1 MGVDFHHLHETRRE
15 RARGRGLRSPARGFS
30 LVELFVTLG
39 VLSILTAVSIPLI
52 TSTIN
57 ASRITGSANEFVAAL
72 QLARMESI
80 RRNVRVL
87 VCESSDGLSCTG
99 GAQWRGWVVFADR
112 NQNGLVDVDEQ
123 INSGRVEA
131 PLLARSS
138 GNIGNRILFRSDG
151 LAYLNNQLLNGN
163 MRLCMATTQP
173 TENARDVRIAA
184 GSRMSVGPATNVGV
198 ACAAPPN

>member
-1 MGVDFHHLHETRRE
+1 MGIDSHTE
-15 RARGRGLRSPARGFS
+15 RGLGRRRSDRPSPARGFS

-80 RRNVRVL
+80 RRNVRVV

-112 NQNGLVDVDEQ
+112 NQNNLVDIDEQ

-131 PLLARSS
+131 PLRALGS

-163 MRLCMATTQP
+163 MRVCMPTGQP
-173 TENARDVRIAA
+173 AENGRDVRIAA
-184 GSRMSVGPATNVGV
+184 GSRMSVGPATPVGV
-198 ACAAPPN
+198 ACPAPGN

>member
-1 MGVDFHHLHETRRE
+1 MGVDFHPEHGIRRSGS
-15 RARGRGLRSPARGFS
+15 GRPHSARGFS

-57 ASRITGSANEFVAAL
+57 ASRITGSANEFVTAL

-80 RRNVRVL
+80 RRNVRVF

-112 NQNGLVDVDEQ
+112 NQNGLVDIDEQ

-131 PLLARSS
+131 PLTARSS

-163 MRLCMATTQP
+163 MRLCMASTAPPQ
-173 TENARDVRIAA
+173 NARDVRIAA
-184 GSRMSVGPATNVGV
+184 GSRMSVGPAINVGV
-198 ACAAPPN
+198 ACPAPAN

>member
-1 MGVDFHHLHETRRE
+1 MGVDFHHLHQAP
-15 RARGRGLRSPARGFS
+15 RARRRRSSARGFS

-52 TSTIN
+52 TSTVN
-57 ASRITGSANEFVAAL
+57 GSRVTGSANEFVAAL

-99 GAQWRGWVVFADR
+99 STQWRGWVVFADR
-112 NQNGLVDVDEQ
+112 NQNGLVDIDEQ

-131 PLLARSS
+131 PLLARAS

-163 MRLCMATTQP
+163 MRVCMASDQP
-173 TENARDVRIAA
+173 AENARNIRIAA
-184 GSRMSVGPATNVGV
+184 GSRMSVGPATNVGIS
-198 ACAAPPN
+198 CPAPAN

>member
-1 MGVDFHHLHETRRE
+1 MGVDFHLLHATRRGRSG
-15 RARGRGLRSPARGFS
+15 RASLMRGFS

-57 ASRITGSANEFVAAL
+57 ASRITSSANEFVAAL

>member
-1 MGVDFHHLHETRRE
+1 MGVDSHFE
-15 RARGRGLRSPARGFS
+15 RGIGRGRSGRRSSARGFS

-80 RRNVRVL
+80 RRNVRVV

-112 NQNGLVDVDEQ
+112 NQNNLVDIDEQ

-131 PLLARSS
+131 PLRAQGS

-163 MRLCMATTQP
+163 MRLCMASTQP
-173 TENARDVRIAA
+173 AENARDVRIAA
-184 GSRMSVGPATNVGV
+184 GSRMAVGPATNVGV
-198 ACAAPPN
+198 ACPAPAN

>member
-1 MGVDFHHLHETRRE
+1 MGVDFHLLHATRRGRSG
-15 RARGRGLRSPARGFS
+15 RASSMRGFS

-57 ASRITGSANEFVAAL
+57 ASRITSSANEFVAAL

-112 NQNGLVDVDEQ
+112 NQNGLVDIDEQ

-131 PLLARSS
+131 PLIARSS

-163 MRLCMATTQP
+163 MRLCMPNTQP
-173 TENARDVRIAA
+173 AENARDVRIAA
-184 GSRMSVGPATNVGV
+184 GSRMSVGPAVNVGV
-198 ACAAPPN
+198 ACAAPAN

>member
-1 MGVDFHHLHETRRE
+1 MSVDSHLEPGMR
-15 RARGRGLRSPARGFS
+15 RGRSGRPSSAGGFS

-52 TSTIN
+52 TSTVN
-57 ASRITGSANEFVAAL
+57 ASRVTGSANEFVAAL

-80 RRNVRVL
+80 RRNVRVM

-112 NQNGLVDVDEQ
+112 NQNNLVDIDEQ

-131 PLLARSS
+131 PLVARGS

-163 MRLCMATTQP
+163 MRLCMTS
-173 TENARDVRIAA
+173 TEPPQNARDVRIAA
-184 GSRMSVGPATNVGV
+184 GSRMSVGPAINAGV
-198 ACAAPPN
+198 ACPAPAN

>member
-1 MGVDFHHLHETRRE
+1 MGVDFHLLHATRRGRSG
-15 RARGRGLRSPARGFS
+15 RASSMRGFS

-39 VLSILTAVSIPLI
+39 VLSILTAVSVPLI

-57 ASRITGSANEFVAAL
+57 ASRITSSANEFVAAL

-112 NQNGLVDVDEQ
+112 NQNGLVDIDEQ

-131 PLLARSS
+131 PLIARSS

-163 MRLCMATTQP
+163 MRLCMPNTQP
-173 TENARDVRIAA
+173 AENARDVRIAA
-184 GSRMSVGPATNVGV
+184 GSRMSVGPAVNVGV
-198 ACAAPPN
+198 ACAAPAN

>member
-1 MGVDFHHLHETRRE
+1 MGVDFHLLHATRRGRSG
-15 RARGRGLRSPARGFS
+15 RASSMRGFS

-57 ASRITGSANEFVAAL
+57 ASRITSSANEFVAAL

-112 NQNGLVDVDEQ
+112 NQNGLVDIDEQ

-131 PLLARSS
+131 PLIARSS

-163 MRLCMATTQP
+163 MRLCMATTDPAQ
-173 TENARDVRIAA
+173 NARDVRIAA
-184 GSRMSVGPATNVGV
+184 GSRMAVGPAVNVGV
-198 ACAAPPN
+198 ACAAPAN